1 MSYAHFSPAS
11 EAAYIIQ
18 TEGKTM
24 VNAFEFFFFL
34 KSVTT
39 GVSAKSTQK
48 KKKKRV
54 SKSIP
59 FLYCWRW
66 RSSAILKVIN
76 VV

>member
-24 VNAFEFFFFL
+24 VNAFEVFFFL

-48 KKKKRV
+48 KKKKEFQNQYLFCTV
-54 SKSIP
+54 GGGEVLP
-59 FLYCWRW
+59 F
-66 RSSAILKVIN
+66 
-76 VV
+76 

>member
-48 KKKKRV
+48 KKKKSFKINTFSV
-54 SKSIP
+54 LLEVEKFCHFKS
-59 FLYCWRW
+59 
-66 RSSAILKVIN
+66 N
-76 VV
+76 